1 MSSARR
7 SRVSGGFI
15 AVALCAGAVLV
26 SARQDPAPPQRPPVF
41 RGAANLVYVD
51 VYPKRD
57 GQFVDGLAASNFQV
71 FEDGKPQKVELFEL
85 IRFPRGAP
93 GQILRD
99 PTSQEEGDQLAADPR
114 HRVFVIYLDIYHV
127 ETRGSYLSGPS
138 IVEFLREVIGPADV
152 FTVLTPLQYVSAFVF
167 SRRVETLES
176 EVRGN
181 MYWGQQ
187 RPGMMAHT
195 PGEEFLQTCL
205 PRAPATPSAAATK
218 YRQDFGDLLVRIYRE
233 DLLMTSLENLVHRLG
248 ALKDERKNVLFFS
261 QGWVP
266 QGPRPELI
274 KDINNLFPRI
284 GVGPDGRLGTGNRT
298 SASDV
303 PACDREVMRL
313 SSIDFRRRF
322 EELLTDASRA
332 NVSFYPVDVGG
343 ESRYGSSGSI
353 ETLRTMAAATDGR
366 AVLQLYNNDLM
377 PGLRQIA
384 EDLSAY
390 YLLGYYSTN
399 TSEDGHF
406 RKIEVKIPQPGVSL
420 TARRGY
426 LAPSEEMRRAA
437 AAAAATAAA
446 ASAVPAPVTEAL
458 ADLVRLRAEAAL
470 HGYGVRTAAGL
481 SVTLELT
488 SRELVSGRWRK
499 GGEAELSVTSPG
511 AAAPITVRAPF
522 PPGARSVM
530 VAAPLRAEEPGPWRV
545 RARLTAGTQVLEQ
558 ALEVNAPPD
567 ALLGDALW
575 FRAAAAASAPLR
587 PAAEPLF
594 RRTERLRLE
603 WPVNAPLTSRQ
614 ARLLDRRGEP
624 LAVGVTV
631 TEEDRDGQRVVAVDA
646 GLAPLADGDYLVEL
660 AAVRESGTIRRLV
673 AFRVVR

>member
-1 MSSARR
+1 
-7 SRVSGGFI
+7 
-15 AVALCAGAVLV
+15 
-26 SARQDPAPPQRPPVF
+26 VF

-51 VYPKRD
+51 VYPRRD
-57 GQFVDGLAASNFQV
+57 GQFLDGLAATNFQV
-71 FEDGKPQKVELFEL
+71 FEDGKPQKVEIFEL
-85 IRFPRGAP
+85 IRFPRSIP

-127 ETRGSYLSGPS
+127 EVRGSYLSGPS
-138 IVEFLREVIGPADV
+138 IVEFLRGVIGPADL
-152 FTVLTPLQYVSAFVF
+152 FTVLTPLQYVSGFVF

-176 EVRGN
+176 EVRDN
-181 MYWGQQ
+181 VYWGQQ
-187 RPGMMAHT
+187 RTGMMAHT

-205 PRAPATPSAAATK
+205 PRSTDPK
-218 YRQDFGDLLVRIYRE
+218 YRQDFGDLLVRLYRE
-233 DLLMTSLENLVHRLG
+233 DLLMTSLENLVRRLG

-274 KDINNLFPRI
+274 KDINNLFPRV
-284 GVGPDGRLGTGNRT
+284 GVGPDGRLGIGNRA

-322 EELLTDASRA
+322 EDLLMDASRA

-343 ESRYGSSGSI
+343 ESRYGSGGPI
-353 ETLRTMAAATDGR
+353 ETLRMMAAGTDGR

-384 EDLSAY
+384 DDLSAY

-399 TSEDGHF
+399 TAQDGRF
-406 RKIEVKIPQPGVSL
+406 RKIEVKIPQRDVSL

-437 AAAAATAAA
+437 DAAAAKAA
-446 ASAVPAPVTEAL
+446 ASPAVPAAVSEAL
-458 ADLVRLRAEAAL
+458 ADLLRLRAEAAL
-470 HGYGVRTAAGL
+470 HGRGVRTPAGL

-488 SRELVSGRWRK
+488 SRELVSGRWSK
-499 GGEAELSVTSPG
+499 GSQAELVVTG
-511 AAAPITVRAPF
+511 ASAPVTVTAPLAA
-522 PPGARSVM
+522 GARSLV
-530 VAAPLRAEEPGPWRV
+530 VAVPLAAGDTGPWRV
-545 RARLTAGTQVLEQ
+545 RGRLSVGTHVLEQ
-558 ALEVNAPPD
+558 ALEVKTPPD
-567 ALLGDALW
+567 SPLGDAVW

-594 RRTERLRLE
+594 RRTERLRIE
-603 WPVNAPLTSRQ
+603 WAARAPLDSHVG
-614 ARLLDRRGEP
+614 RLLDRRGAP
-624 LAVGVTV
+624 LAVGVST
-631 TEEDRDGQRVVAVDA
+631 TEMEREGQRVLAVDL
-646 GLAPLADGDYLVEL
+646 GLSPLADGDYLIEL
-660 AAVRESGTIRRLV
+660 VAAQGATSIRRLV
-673 AFRVVR
+673 AFRVTR

>member
-1 MSSARR
+1 MA
-7 SRVSGGFI
+7 
-15 AVALCAGAVLV
+15 LV
-26 SARQDPAPPQRPPVF
+26 SARQDPAAQRPPVF

-51 VYPKRD
+51 VYPRRA
-57 GQFVDGLAASNFQV
+57 GQFLDGLTAADFQV
-71 FEDGKPQKVELFEL
+71 FEDGRPQRVEIFEL
-85 IRFPRGAP
+85 IRFPPSVP

-99 PTSQEEGDQLAADPR
+99 PTSQAEGDQLAGDPR

-127 ETRGSYLSGPS
+127 EVRGSYLSGPS
-138 IVEFLREVIGPADV
+138 VVEFLRGVIGPADL

-176 EVRGN
+176 EVRDN
-181 MYWGQQ
+181 VYWGQQ

-205 PRAPATPSAAATK
+205 PRAPETPSAEAAK
-218 YRQDFGDLLVRIYRE
+218 YRQDFGDLLIRLYRE

-248 ALKDERKNVLFFS
+248 GLKDERKNVLFFS

-303 PACDREVMRL
+303 PACDRQVMRL

-322 EELLTDASRA
+322 EDLLVNASRA

-343 ESRYGSSGSI
+343 ESRYGSGGPI
-353 ETLRTMAAATDGR
+353 ETLRMMAAATDGR
-366 AVLQLYNNDLM
+366 AVLQLYNNDLL
-377 PGLRQIA
+377 PGLRQITD
-384 EDLSAY
+384 DLSAY

-399 TSEDGHF
+399 TAQDGRF
-406 RKIEVKIPQPGVSL
+406 RKIEVRIPQRDVSL

-437 AAAAATAAA
+437 DTAAA
-446 ASAVPAPVTEAL
+446 KAASPAVPAPVTEAL
-458 ADLVRLRAEAAL
+458 ASLVRLRPEATL
-470 HGYGVRTAAGL
+470 HAQGVRTASGL
-481 SVTLELT
+481 SITLELT
-488 SRELVSGRWRK
+488 SREVLSGRWSK
-499 GGEAELSVTSPG
+499 GGAAELVVSGTG
-511 AAAPITVRAPF
+511 AAPPVTVNALL
-522 PPGARSVM
+522 PPGARSLVIT
-530 VAAPLRAEEPGPWRV
+530 VPLAAGETGPWQV
-545 RARLTAGTQVLEQ
+545 RGRLKAGTHVLEQ
-558 ALEVNAPPD
+558 ALEVNASSE
-567 ALLGDALW
+567 AQLGDAMW
-575 FRAAAAASAPLR
+575 FRAATAASAPLR

-594 RRTERLRLE
+594 RRVERLRLE
-603 WPVNAPLTSRQ
+603 WPVSTALSART

-624 LAVGVTV
+624 LAAGVSIA
-631 TEEDRDGQRVVAVDA
+631 EGNRDGQRVVAVEL
-646 GLAPLADGDYLVEL
+646 GLAPLAEGDYLIEL
-660 AAVRESGTIRRLV
+660 VAAQGATSLRRLV
-673 AFRVVR
+673 AFRVTR

>member
-1 MSSARR
+1 MSSASRPRLRR
-7 SRVSGGFI
+7 GLVVLGI
-15 AVALCAGAVLV
+15 ASCVAVVLA
-26 SARQDPAPPQRPPVF
+26 ARQDPAPPQRPPVF

-51 VYPKRD
+51 VYPRRS
-57 GQFVDGLAASNFQV
+57 GQFLDGLTATDFQV
-71 FEDGKPQKVELFEL
+71 FEDGKPQKVEIFEL
-85 IRFPRGAP
+85 IRFPRSIP

-127 ETRGSYLSGPS
+127 EVRGSYLSGPS
-138 IVEFLREVIGPADV
+138 IVEFLRGVIGPADL
-152 FTVLTPLQYVSAFVF
+152 FTVLTPLQYVSGFVF

-176 EVRGN
+176 EVRDN
-181 MYWGQQ
+181 VYWGQQ

-205 PRAPATPSAAATK
+205 PRSTDPK
-218 YRQDFGDLLVRIYRE
+218 YRQDFGDLLVRLYRE
-233 DLLMTSLENLVHRLG
+233 DLLMTSLENLVRRLG

-274 KDINNLFPRI
+274 KDINNLFPRV
-284 GVGPDGRLGTGNRT
+284 GVGPDGRLGIGNRT

-322 EELLTDASRA
+322 EDLLMDASRA

-343 ESRYGSSGSI
+343 ESRYGSGGPI
-353 ETLRTMAAATDGR
+353 ETLRMLAAATDGR

-384 EDLSAY
+384 DDLSAY

-399 TSEDGHF
+399 TAQDGRF
-406 RKIEVKIPQPGVSL
+406 RKIEVKIPQPDVSL

-437 AAAAATAAA
+437 EAAAAKAATPTLP
-446 ASAVPAPVTEAL
+446 VPVTEAL
-458 ADLVRLRAEAAL
+458 ADLVRLRPEAAL
-470 HGYGVRTAAGL
+470 QGHGVRTAAGL
-481 SVTLELT
+481 TVTLELT
-488 SRELVSGRWRK
+488 SREVISGRWSK
-499 GGEAELSVTSPG
+499 GGEVALIVTGTG
-511 AAAPITVRAPF
+511 AAAPATLSAPLA
-522 PPGARSVM
+522 PRARSLV
-530 VAAPLRAEEPGPWRV
+530 VSVPLAANDAGPWRV
-545 RARLTAGTQVLEQ
+545 RSRLAAGTHVLEQ
-558 ALEVNAPPD
+558 AFEVKAPPD
-567 ALLGDALW
+567 ALLGDAVW

-594 RRTERLRLE
+594 RRTERLRIE
-603 WPVNAPLTSRQ
+603 WPVSTALTSRE
-614 ARLLDRRGEP
+614 AKLLDRRGEP
-624 LAVGVTV
+624 LAVGVSA
-631 TEEDRDGQRVVAVDA
+631 TEGDRDGQRVVAVELR
-646 GLAPLADGDYLVEL
+646 LAPLADGDYLIEL
-660 AAVRESGTIRRLV
+660 VAGQGPTTVRRLV
-673 AFRVVR
+673 AFRVTR

>member
-1 MSSARR
+1 VCLA
-7 SRVSGGFI
+7 
-15 AVALCAGAVLV
+15 AGVLAAGIV
-26 SARQDPAPPQRPPVF
+26 SARQEPASQQRPPVF

-51 VYPKRD
+51 VYPRRE
-57 GQFVDGLAASNFQV
+57 GRFVDGLGPQDFQV
-71 FEDGKPQKVELFEL
+71 FEDGKPQKVEIFEL
-85 IRFPRGAP
+85 IRFPPPTP
-93 GQILRD
+93 GEILRD

-127 ETRGSYLSGPS
+127 EVRGSYLSGPS
-138 IVEFLREVIGPADV
+138 IVEFLRGVIGPADL
-152 FTVLTPLQYVSAFVF
+152 FTVLTPLQYVSSFVF

-176 EVRGN
+176 EVRDN
-181 MYWGQQ
+181 VYWGQQ

-205 PRAPATPSAAATK
+205 PRAPVTPSADAAR
-218 YRQDFGDLLVRIYRE
+218 YRQDFGDLLIRLYRE
-233 DLLMTSLENLVHRLG
+233 DLLMTSIENLVHRLG

-322 EELLTDASRA
+322 EALLTDASRA

-343 ESRYGSSGSI
+343 ESRYGGGGPI
-353 ETLRTMAAATDGR
+353 ETLRMMAAATDGR

-384 EDLSAY
+384 DDLSAY

-399 TSEDGHF
+399 TAQDGRF
-406 RKIEVKIPQPGVSL
+406 RKIDVKIPQRDVSL

-426 LAPSEEMRRAA
+426 LAPSEEVRRAA
-437 AAAAATAAA
+437 DAAAAKAAA
-446 ASAVPAPVTEAL
+446 SSAVPAAVTEAL
-458 ADLVRLRAEAAL
+458 ADLLRLRAETAL
-470 HGYGVRTAAGL
+470 HGRGVRTPDGL

-488 SRELVSGRWRK
+488 SRELVSGRWSK
-499 GGEAELSVTSPG
+499 GGQAELIVTG
-511 AAAPITVRAPF
+511 ASASAPVTVTAPLA
-522 PPGARSVM
+522 PGARSLVIS
-530 VAAPLRAEEPGPWRV
+530 VPIAAGLAGPWRV
-545 RARLTAGTQVLEQ
+545 RGRLSAGAHLLEQ
-558 ALEVNAPPD
+558 ALEVKPSSDAP
-567 ALLGDALW
+567 LGDAMW

-594 RRTERLRLE
+594 RRTERLRIE
-603 WPVNAPLTSRQ
+603 WPVSATPSSHQ

-624 LAVGVTV
+624 IAVGATT
-631 TEEDRDGQRVVAVDA
+631 TELERDGQRIVAVEM
-646 GLAPLADGDYLVEL
+646 GLAPLAEGDYLIEL
-660 AAVRESGTIRRLV
+660 VAGLDSTSARRLV
-673 AFRVVR
+673 AFRVTR

>member
-1 MSSARR
+1 MSSVKRPRLAR
-7 SRVSGGFI
+7 GLIAI
-15 AVALCAGAVLV
+15 AVASCVAVVLV
-26 SARQDPAPPQRPPVF
+26 SARQDPASQQRPPVF

-51 VYPKRD
+51 VYPRRE
-57 GQFVDGLAASNFQV
+57 GQFLDGLAATNFQV
-71 FEDGKPQKVELFEL
+71 FEDGRPQKVELFEL
-85 IRFPRGAP
+85 IRFPRSTP

-138 IVEFLREVIGPADV
+138 IVEFLREVIGPADL

-176 EVRGN
+176 EVRDN
-181 MYWGQQ
+181 VYWGQQ
-187 RPGMMAHT
+187 RLGMMAHT

-205 PRAPATPSAAATK
+205 PRSTDPK

-266 QGPRPELI
+266 QGPQMELI

-284 GVGPDGRLGTGNRT
+284 GVGPDGRLGIGNRT

-303 PACDREVMRL
+303 PACDRQVMRL

-322 EELLTDASRA
+322 EDLLMDASRA

-343 ESRYGSSGSI
+343 ESRYGSGGPI
-353 ETLRTMAAATDGR
+353 ETLRMMAAATDGR

-384 EDLSAY
+384 DDLSAY

-399 TSEDGHF
+399 TAQDGRF

-437 AAAAATAAA
+437 EAATAKAAAAPAA
-446 ASAVPAPVTEAL
+446 PAPVTEAL
-458 ADLVRLRAEAAL
+458 ADLVRLRPEAAL
-470 HGYGVRTAAGL
+470 QGHGVRTAAGL
-481 SVTLELT
+481 SVTFELT
-488 SRELVSGRWRK
+488 SREAISGRWSK
-499 GGEAELSVTSPG
+499 GGEATLVVTGAG
-511 AAAPITVRAPF
+511 AAAPVTASAPLA
-522 PPGARSVM
+522 PGARSLV
-530 VAAPLRAEEPGPWRV
+530 VSVPLAAGETGPWRV
-545 RARLTAGTQVLEQ
+545 RGRLNAGTHVLEQ
-558 ALEVNAPPD
+558 ALEVKAPPD
-567 ALLGDALW
+567 ALLGDAVW

-594 RRTERLRLE
+594 RRAERLRLE
-603 WPVNAPLTSRQ
+603 WPVSGTLSARD

-624 LAVGVTV
+624 LAVGLTAS
-631 TEEDRDGQRVVAVDA
+631 ELERDGQRFVAVEA
-646 GLAPLADGDYLVEL
+646 ALAPLAEGDYLIEL
-660 AAVRESGTIRRLV
+660 VAGQGATTVRRLV
-673 AFRVVR
+673 AFRVTR